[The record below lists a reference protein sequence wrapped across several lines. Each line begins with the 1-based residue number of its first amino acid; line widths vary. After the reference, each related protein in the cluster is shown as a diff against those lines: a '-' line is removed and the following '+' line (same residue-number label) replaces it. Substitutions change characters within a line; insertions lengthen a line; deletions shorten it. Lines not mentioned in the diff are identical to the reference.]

1 MAAIR
6 PNVRFTTTADGV
18 TIGFWETGSG
28 PPLLLAQNRSLSHA
42 ELEWAVP
49 SMAALYRELAR
60 YFRVVR
66 FDPRGAGLSGEP
78 PEEGVTLHGLAEDIG
93 AVARALDVVELN
105 LVGAISLGPSAVAHA
120 VARPELVTRLIL
132 CDTGPVLGDLHLNT
146 YVKATDSLVDLGVVP
161 SLGSLFSSTPTEDLP
176 ALERLMRASLYDRPP
191 IKPRDLSRFDVS
203 EILQQVQAPTLV
215 LKSEQS
221 LYTDM
226 TQTRRLLAG
235 IPKAEFRA
243 VAGTMAPWLADLDA
257 VVEAF
262 VSFLIGE
269 RHQPERGRGPG
280 MLTVVFTDLVSST
293 QVLDRQGDAEGRRTF
308 RKIEDL
314 ISDLCTKHHGHLVKN
329 LGDGSLITFEST
341 SRAIAFSLDLQ
352 DQMSSRP
359 VRMRIGMAAG
369 EPIQEDGDIH
379 GAVVVQA
386 SRIADLGKPGEV
398 IVSDS
403 VRQLAVGKGFEFQL
417 MGDVQLKGFQE
428 TQRVWAVS
436 RSSRA
441 MSHQAPVGDTE
452 FG

>member
-1 MAAIR
+1 
-6 PNVRFTTTADGV
+6 
-18 TIGFWETGSG
+18 
-28 PPLLLAQNRSLSHA
+28 
-42 ELEWAVP
+42 
-49 SMAALYRELAR
+49 
-60 YFRVVR
+60 
-66 FDPRGAGLSGEP
+66 
-78 PEEGVTLHGLAEDIG
+78 
-93 AVARALDVVELN
+93 
-105 LVGAISLGPSAVAHA
+105 
-120 VARPELVTRLIL
+120 
-132 CDTGPVLGDLHLNT
+132 
-146 YVKATDSLVDLGVVP
+146 
-161 SLGSLFSSTPTEDLP
+161 
-176 ALERLMRASLYDRPP
+176 
-191 IKPRDLSRFDVS
+191 
-203 EILQQVQAPTLV
+203 
-215 LKSEQS
+215 
-221 LYTDM
+221 
-226 TQTRRLLAG
+226 
-235 IPKAEFRA
+235 
-243 VAGTMAPWLADLDA
+243 
-257 VVEAF
+257 
-262 VSFLIGE
+262 
-269 RHQPERGRGPG
+269 

-314 ISDLCTKHHGHLVKN
+314 ILDLCTKHDGHLVKN